1 VSRPVYELDSL
12 LRVVTALEGAQV
24 PLLLSV
30 IPLRSFEEADYLAN
44 EVPGVTVPPDTLR
57 ALERAGRGAA
67 RAVGIDLAACLLHE
81 ARKLVSGVIV
91 TAADDDQSGLAP
103 LMATAS

>member
-1 VSRPVYELDSL
+1 
-12 LRVVTALEGAQV
+12 
-24 PLLLSV
+24 
-30 IPLRSFEEADYLAN
+30 
-44 EVPGVTVPPDTLR
+44 VTVPPDTLR

-91 TAADDDQSGLAP
+91 TAADDDQSSLAP